1 MVENAIT
8 IWTLPVTER
17 KAGEG
22 ALTGW
27 VSPTSVKD
35 AALAPFFYDVAFFTQ
50 RTLDASTDRNVFL
63 DVTAFRERA
72 TANKGFAKPANTLR
86 KLRAA
91 FRTRLIQ
98 KLWRNCW
105 LCLCDSLRFQDVVT
119 FRIAA
124 TGVELA
130 KSSAFQD

>member
-1 MVENAIT
+1 MVQHAIA

-27 VSPTSVKD
+27 VSRTSVKN

-50 RTLDASTDRNVFL
+50 WTLDASADGNVFL
-63 DVTAFRERA
+63 DVAAFWERA
-72 TANKGFAKPANTLR
+72 TANKGFAKPAHALR

-98 KLWRNCW
+98 KLWRNCR
-105 LCLCDSLRFQDVVT
+105 LGLCDSLRF
-119 FRIAA
+119 
-124 TGVELA
+124 
-130 KSSAFQD
+130 